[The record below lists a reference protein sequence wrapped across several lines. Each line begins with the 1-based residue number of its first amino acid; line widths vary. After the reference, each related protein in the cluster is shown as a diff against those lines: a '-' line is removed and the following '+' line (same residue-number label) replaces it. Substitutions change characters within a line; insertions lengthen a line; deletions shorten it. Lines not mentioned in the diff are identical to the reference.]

1 MEVLGT
7 CDNGR
12 VVCRDFLDRI
22 YEGFGLRGTS
32 NLISSSDH
40 VFDFRT
46 SHRRMARKFA
56 GEWVTMGPFLWG
68 WTPLFRVRESG
79 NNFRLSFYPKLG
91 RTGQWLLFRVA
102 IGVVVSPCKATP
114 CYPIRWH
121 VASMSRF
128 TAHAA
133 SRTFRGQKRVKV
145 KCLNGSGG
153 QHSNHLEALVLTNA
167 QSDELCI
174 LRHDRRPMA

>member
-1 MEVLGT
+1 MGSHEAISEHRILPPRILERGKLDSGSLDGVPQMEVLGT

-22 YEGFGLRGTS
+22 YEGFGLRGT

-121 VASMSRF
+121 VA
-128 TAHAA
+128 
-133 SRTFRGQKRVKV
+133 
-145 KCLNGSGG
+145 
-153 QHSNHLEALVLTNA
+153 
-167 QSDELCI
+167 
-174 LRHDRRPMA
+174 